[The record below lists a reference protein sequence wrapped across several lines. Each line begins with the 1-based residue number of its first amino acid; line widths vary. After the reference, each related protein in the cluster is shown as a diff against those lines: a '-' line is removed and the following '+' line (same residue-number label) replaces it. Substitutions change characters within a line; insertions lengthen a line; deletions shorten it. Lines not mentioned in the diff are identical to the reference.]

1 MALWEFIRHIDSKR
15 GGLAA
20 PNSTKNGF
28 MTCNLFL
35 GTPTLAS
42 PKHPHANLPRSV
54 VLLGTDYCSD
64 CELLEYI
71 CMVAKELRYALLA

>member
-1 MALWEFIRHIDSKR
+1 MTLWESIRHIDSKR

-28 MTCNLFL
+28 MTCNLLL
-35 GTPTLAS
+35 GTLTLAS
-42 PKHPHANLPRSV
+42 PKHLHASLPRSV
-54 VLLGTDYCSD
+54 VLLGTDYGSD

-71 CMVAKELRYALLA
+71 RMVAKELRYALLA